1 MFRVFRSDWYD
12 SKLKKLTNVEQ
23 EICKNF
29 EQQLKEKPYAGKPL
43 GYNFFREKKFDGKRL
58 IFLIY
63 EEHQVIFL
71 VTITDKKAQQSDID
85 MIKANLE
92 MYKETVSKV
101 IKCLKPL

>member
-85 MIKANLE
+85 MSE
-92 MYKETVSKV
+92 MSIRRLQDFVRDKLTHF
-101 IKCLKPL
+101 